1 MDPVYAGRNT
11 MTNSFSPPA
20 VVDTHVAD
28 TGHVK
33 IGIIGTMRAL
43 NNKFTR

>member
-1 MDPVYAGRNT
+1 MI
-11 MTNSFSPPA
+11 NSFSPPA
-20 VVDTHVAD
+20 VVDKPHVAD

-43 NNKFTR
+43 NNKFA